1 MSDCDL
7 YKTILESGLEG
18 AAIILLAVIAYKI
31 YKMKIL
37 TSSKCCDDNV
47 QIRTQNEGD
56 NPANPPNNV

>member
-18 AAIILLAVIAYKI
+18 AAIILLGVIAYKI
-31 YKMKIL
+31 YKMKIS

-47 QIRTQNEGD
+47 QIRTQNNGD
-56 NPANPPNNV
+56 NNNSPPNP